1 MSDLKL
7 TTELTLEC
15 ATLHNATITAL
26 KDEGDDFVALFA
38 EEGDNQIIVYLD
50 SEQVTK
56 LRRHL
61 FALNHGLKSLVYE

>member
-7 TTELTLEC
+7 TTELTLDC
-15 ATLHNATITAL
+15 ATLHDASITAL
-26 KDEGDDFVALFA
+26 KDDNDDFVALLV
-38 EEGDNQIIVYLD
+38 EEGDRQIIVYLD

-61 FALNHGLKSLVYE
+61 FALNHGLRSLV